1 MNYAIIEEPGLM
13 LFGKDTLTS
22 MLEELGI
29 MDQILA
35 EIPDVNFIFI
45 SSDRVLVLL
54 EGEDPLETSYEVSP
68 SYSLRVQNL
77 DGEWTTMGTFNEEL
91 TEISIKEPSTGITVK
106 LVMQATV

>member
-35 EIPDVNFIFI
+35 EIPDVNFI